1 MKMKEEDRL
10 ALIDLYRMS
19 IMLLLLWLVLVMTS
33 GG

>member
-1 MKMKEEDRL
+1 MKKGDWL
-10 ALIDLYRMS
+10 KLLGIYYRMS